1 MSQNVYLAVD
11 LGAGSGR
18 VMAGVVENG
27 KMKLEE
33 IHRFPSPGAN
43 LLGSHYWD
51 IAQIF
56 GCVKEGLKLAFAKY
70 GDAVRSLGV
79 DTWGVDYGLIDAQG
93 RLLGMPF
100 QYRDGRT
107 KGMIEL
113 ADRKLGKAKLY
124 RATGNQFM
132 FFNTVFQMLS
142 EVAAKSPALKAADQ
156 LLFIP
161 DLLNYF
167 LTGKKVNERTIAST
181 SQMLNPVTGKWA
193 LPELK
198 KLGIPVNLLGKLVNP
213 GTSLGPLLKQ
223 VAQETGAPKGLK
235 VVAVGSHD
243 TASAFAAVPAV
254 SNRAAFVSSGT
265 WSLFGIE
272 TGKPVL
278 KDNPVNPAFTNE
290 AGLCGTTRFL
300 KILCGMWLVQET
312 KRTWDE
318 AGDKHSWDEITS
330 MAATPPFAAFINP
343 DDPMFVEAG
352 DMPARIAAFCRKT
365 KQTPPATKGALL
377 RCIFESLA
385 MKYRHT
391 FDQLE
396 QLAGGRPEV
405 LHVVG
410 GGSQNSLLNQIA
422 ADILGI
428 PVIAGPVE
436 ATSAGNVLSQMM
448 AAKQIKTLADGRA
461 IVRAS
466 FETLTFQPRPADG
479 LEDAYRRFLGVLG
492 AGKA

>member
-1 MSQNVYLAVD
+1 M
-11 LGAGSGR
+11 
-18 VMAGVVENG
+18 
-27 KMKLEE
+27 
-33 IHRFPSPGAN
+33 
-43 LLGSHYWD
+43 
-51 IAQIF
+51 
-56 GCVKEGLKLAFAKY
+56 
-70 GDAVRSLGV
+70 
-79 DTWGVDYGLIDAQG
+79 
-93 RLLGMPF
+93 
-100 QYRDGRT
+100 
-107 KGMIEL
+107 
-113 ADRKLGKAKLY
+113 
-124 RATGNQFM
+124 
-132 FFNTVFQMLS
+132 
-142 EVAAKSPALKAADQ
+142 
-156 LLFIP
+156 
-161 DLLNYF
+161 
-167 LTGKKVNERTIAST
+167 
-181 SQMLNPVTGKWA
+181 
-193 LPELK
+193 
-198 KLGIPVNLLGKLVNP
+198 
-213 GTSLGPLLKQ
+213 
-223 VAQETGAPKGLK
+223 
-235 VVAVGSHD
+235 
-243 TASAFAAVPAV
+243 
-254 SNRAAFVSSGT
+254 
-265 WSLFGIE
+265 
-272 TGKPVL
+272 
-278 KDNPVNPAFTNE
+278 
-290 AGLCGTTRFL
+290 
-300 KILCGMWLVQET
+300 QET

-330 MAATPPFAAFINP
+330 MAATTPFAAFINP

-479 LEDAYRRFLGVLG
+479 LEDAYRRFLRVL
-492 AGKA
+492 